1 MLIYFNASFFQ
12 FFTELYG
19 TALSC
24 KLRDDNA
31 SHIQTLFLKL
41 SDQPD
46 NIHIISNSK
55 IPADFVLLYI
65 CCTDHDHDLCHI
77 RKLHKHLEFT
87 VRCKSRQYP
96 RRMVIIK

>member
-46 NIHIISNSK
+46 NIHIISNAKVSTHLV
-55 IPADFVLLYI
+55 FLNI
-65 CCTDHDHDLCHI
+65 CSTDHNYDFCNI
-77 RKLHKHLEFT
+77 
-87 VRCKSRQYP
+87 
-96 RRMVIIK
+96 